1 MQLELS
7 DIVKLFNRIEALE
20 QKVAALESHI
30 EKHDDHQKIDFVRPP
45 FPTGKIS
52 EKYKRLAEYLYENW
66 ERKIEL
72 DYTQIEDILGF
83 HLPLTAYKLPQQY
96 WANTQTHTYSSSW
109 LAIGYK
115 AKVIGEKSVAFTRD
129 LYQGE

>member
-83 HLPLTAYKLPQQY
+83 HLPLTAYKFPQQY
-96 WANTQTHTYSSSW
+96 WANTPTHTYSSSW

-115 AKVIGEKSVAFTRD
+115 ARVIGEKSVAFTRD